1 MSEFGGETYAKLV
14 SRTGHDRACD
24 RGLTCCV
31 GGRPASQ
38 GAGRPGCQASLR
50 LERTYI
56 GGHIGYLWGRTRV
69 EEDGEVTE
77 PNASTNGTIGGVLA
91 GYNWQRGP
99 AVFGL
104 EGDFGWTNAHGTG
117 TTLPPPP
124 IVVTTQAPNT
134 YDVNWNA
141 HIRGRAGY
149 AFDNWLL
156 FIAGGLAVADFE
168 FHEGAI
174 TTTTIPGPPGGKF
187 YGWSIGGGA
196 EVAFTRN
203 LVGRVEYLYDDYGH
217 KDYTGLTGDPYRV
230 SFRAQ
235 TVRGALAWKFDPFGM
250 RP

>member
-1 MSEFGGETYAKLV
+1 MRRLFVALIATTVLTPAAFTGTASAADMPVKAPVPKAAKLPYDW
-14 SRTGHDRACD
+14 S
-24 RGLTCCV
+24 GLY
-31 GGRPASQ
+31 
-38 GAGRPGCQASLR
+38 L
-50 LERTYI
+50 

-69 EEDGEVTE
+69 EEDGVVTE

-99 AVFGL
+99 VVFGL

-117 TTLPPPP
+117 AVLPP
-124 IVVTTQAPNT
+124 VVITTQAPNT
-134 YDVNWNA
+134 YDVNWTG

-156 FIAGGLAVADFE
+156 FIAGGFAVADFE
-168 FHEGAI
+168 FHEGAV
-174 TTTTIPGPPGGKF
+174 TTTVLPPPGGKY

-196 EVAFTRN
+196 EVAITRN
-203 LVGRVEYLYDDYGH
+203 LIGRVEYLYDDFGH
-217 KDYTGLTGDPYRV
+217 KDYIGVTGEPYRV
-230 SFRAQ
+230 SFRGQ

>member
-1 MSEFGGETYAKLV
+1 LIGGKLMRRLFVALIILTALTPAVFASIASAADMPVKAPVPKAAKLPYDW
-14 SRTGHDRACD
+14 S
-24 RGLTCCV
+24 GLY
-31 GGRPASQ
+31 
-38 GAGRPGCQASLR
+38 L
-50 LERTYI
+50 

-77 PNASTNGTIGGVLA
+77 PNAPTNGTIGGVMA
-91 GYNWQRGP
+91 GYNWQSGRV
-99 AVFGL
+99 VFGL

-117 TTLPPPP
+117 NVAPPPP
-124 IVVTTQAPNT
+124 IIVTTQAPNT
-134 YDVNWNA
+134 YDVNWTA
-141 HIRGRAGY
+141 HIRGRTGY

-156 FIAGGLAVADFE
+156 FIAGGFAVADFE

-174 TTTTIPGPPGGKF
+174 TTVVLPPPGGKY

-196 EVAFTRN
+196 EVAITRN
-203 LVGRVEYLYDDYGH
+203 LIGRVEYLYDDFGH
-217 KDYTGLTGDPYRV
+217 KDYIGVTGDPYRV